1 MWGDCSLF
9 WSMLGESGRVLE
21 GMLRWKGTVGDPL
34 DDEIERGPTASESD
48 EETGSASA

>member
-1 MWGDCSLF
+1 
-9 WSMLGESGRVLE
+9 LGESERVLE

-34 DDEIERGPTASESD
+34 DDEIERGPTGSESD

>member
-1 MWGDCSLF
+1 LGDS
-9 WSMLGESGRVLE
+9 ERALE